1 MGSEKNGGLM
11 ANVDGIAGEQLL
23 NYIQR
28 IERLEEEKTNLAA
41 DVRDVYREAKGM
53 GFDTKIVR
61 QLIKLRKME
70 PDDRQEQEAL
80 IESYKIA
87 IGMA

>member
-1 MGSEKNGGLM
+1 M

-28 IERLEEEKTNLAA
+28 IERLEEEKTNLAE
-41 DVRDVYREAKGM
+41 DIRDVYREAKGM

>member
-1 MGSEKNGGLM
+1 M

-61 QLIKLRKME
+61 ELIKLRKME
-70 PDDRQEQEAL
+70 PNDRQELEAL

-87 IGMA
+87 IGMG

>member
-1 MGSEKNGGLM
+1 M

-53 GFDTKIVR
+53 GFDSKIVR
-61 QLIKLRKME
+61 ELIKLRKLE
-70 PDDRQEQEAL
+70 PNDRQELEAL

>member
-1 MGSEKNGGLM
+1 M

-28 IERLEEEKTNLAA
+28 IERLEEEKANLAE
-41 DVRDVYREAKGM
+41 DIRDVYREAKGM

>member
-1 MGSEKNGGLM
+1 M

-61 QLIKLRKME
+61 ELIKLRKME
-70 PDDRQEQEAL
+70 PDDRQELEAL
-80 IESYKIA
+80 IESYKMA
-87 IGMA
+87 IGMG

>member
-1 MGSEKNGGLM
+1 M

-28 IERLEEEKTNLAA
+28 IERLEEEKTNLTA

-61 QLIKLRKME
+61 ELIKLRKME
-70 PDDRQEQEAL
+70 PNDRQELEAL

-87 IGMA
+87 IGMG

>member
-1 MGSEKNGGLM
+1 M

-23 NYIQR
+23 NFIQR

-53 GFDTKIVR
+53 GFDSKIVR
-61 QLIKLRKME
+61 ELIKLRKME
-70 PDDRQEQEAL
+70 PNDRQELEAL

-87 IGMA
+87 IGMG

>member
-1 MGSEKNGGLM
+1 M

-28 IERLEEEKTNLAA
+28 IERLEEEKANLAS
-41 DVRDVYREAKGM
+41 DITDVYREAKGM

-87 IGMA
+87 IGMG

>member
-1 MGSEKNGGLM
+1 MV
-11 ANVDGIAGEQLL
+11 NVDGIAGEQLL

-61 QLIKLRKME
+61 ELIKLRKME
-70 PDDRQEQEAL
+70 PDDRQELEAL
-80 IESYKIA
+80 IESYKMA
-87 IGMA
+87 IGMG

>member
-1 MGSEKNGGLM
+1 MV
-11 ANVDGIAGEQLL
+11 NVDGIAGEQLL

-28 IERLEEEKTNLAA
+28 IERLEEEKATLAE
-41 DVRDVYREAKGM
+41 DIRDVYREAKGM

-87 IGMA
+87 IGMG

>member
-1 MGSEKNGGLM
+1 M